1 MLLFFAIGYSILL
14 FLAVTSMRDTPELAL
29 FYREET
35 NLLTLLTRYWKYS
48 SILIICALMI
58 LVDIAYFRATP
69 WMIQASVIGIGTI
82 ILTLVVYSVPYLL
95 PRIRQYTDSSS
106 L

>member
-14 FLAVTSMRDTPELAL
+14 FLAVASMRDTPELAL

-48 SILIICALMI
+48 SVLIICALMI